1 VDWHRA
7 IPRAMK
13 TIRIGYWK
21 SSSNAPL
28 AVVREILKGEKPAD
42 LPVQAPIK
50 YELKALM
57 ERGLSARRCRKPSR
71 LLCRSDRRLKNARQR
86 QACRREAFTI
96 AHPDR
101 SSASSLGPSGALQ
114 SGLIGN
120 GDPSAVGVAQGALLI
135 SFTSSKQ
142 HGTPLY
148 RSSCARKPRPLFRA
162 DMFQPLDAPRLEPQC
177 VLRIRWRAGSPAL
190 NRSTSANELYRVDL
204 KGIER
209 HTYHHANPGNDDP
222 RH

>member
-1 VDWHRA
+1 MEPLFSLASTITA
-7 IPRAMK
+7 IPRWRSCSGC
-13 TIRIGYWK
+13 IPGRPEPHGQ
-21 SSSNAPL
+21 P
-28 AVVREILKGEKPAD
+28 EAD
-42 LPVQAPIK
+42 QGADGTRLP
-50 YELKALM
+50 
-57 ERGLSARRCRKPSR
+57 SARRCRKPSR

-120 GDPSAVGVAQGALLI
+120 GDPAAVGVAQGALLI

-162 DMFQPLDAPRLEPQC
+162 DMFQPLDAPRLVPRTAMYPRNPLACRQPS
-177 VLRIRWRAGSPAL
+177 L
-190 NRSTSANELYRVDL
+190 ELFDFR
-204 KGIER
+204 
-209 HTYHHANPGNDDP
+209 
-222 RH
+222 